1 MANGDL
7 RMSEQEFLALETA
20 DATRLLEVR
29 FRALLRACGCDGET
43 AALIAV
49 HPEVSVREAAD
60 LLKRGCEPRT
70 ALRILL

>member
-7 RMSEQEFLALETA
+7 RLSEHEFHALETA
-20 DATRLLEVR
+20 DATRLIEVR
-29 FRALLRACGCDGET
+29 FQALRARGCDGEA

-49 HPEVSVREAAD
+49 HPEIGVAEAAE
-60 LLKRGCEPRT
+60 LLERGCEPRT

>member
-1 MANGDL
+1 MVNGDL

-20 DATRLLEVR
+20 DATRLIEIR
-29 FRALLRACGCDGET
+29 FRALRACGCDGEA

-49 HPEVSVREAAD
+49 HPEVSVTEAAD
-60 LLKRGCEPRT
+60 LLERGCEPRT